1 MHYIAL
7 FFYSSYSLSRNEG
20 DTDGRLTEF
29 SGALTSGAP
38 PCWRESRRV
47 GQADRDVCFRHQQD
61 GTGTHAA
68 HGTTPAAVGRGLR
81 RECRLPLRLAGHGSR
96 PQPHASGRAKP
107 HRWRRREDTR
117 MSQLSVPVILRNA
130 REYVL
135 ARHGHLAADQVHTYE
150 SQHALIDT
158 GALHVVLPPH
168 VAEQLGLLLMGSTGA
183 TMADGRLVEGE
194 MSEPV
199 TIELFQRQ

>member
-1 MHYIAL
+1 
-7 FFYSSYSLSRNEG
+7 
-20 DTDGRLTEF
+20 
-29 SGALTSGAP
+29 
-38 PCWRESRRV
+38 
-47 GQADRDVCFRHQQD
+47 
-61 GTGTHAA
+61 
-68 HGTTPAAVGRGLR
+68 
-81 RECRLPLRLAGHGSR
+81 
-96 PQPHASGRAKP
+96 
-107 HRWRRREDTR
+107 
-117 MSQLSVPVILRNA
+117 MSQLHVPVILRNA

-199 TIELFQRQ
+199 TIELFQRQLSINAIILGETILLGALVLEGLDLAVDCARGKLMPNLGTWDQPVFRV

>member
-1 MHYIAL
+1 
-7 FFYSSYSLSRNEG
+7 
-20 DTDGRLTEF
+20 
-29 SGALTSGAP
+29 
-38 PCWRESRRV
+38 
-47 GQADRDVCFRHQQD
+47 
-61 GTGTHAA
+61 
-68 HGTTPAAVGRGLR
+68 
-81 RECRLPLRLAGHGSR
+81 
-96 PQPHASGRAKP
+96 
-107 HRWRRREDTR
+107 
-117 MSQLSVPVILRNA
+117 MSQLYVPVILRNT

-199 TIELFQRQ
+199 TIELFQRQLSINAIILGETILLGALILEGLDLAVDCARGRLMPNLGTFDQPVFRV

>member
-1 MHYIAL
+1 
-7 FFYSSYSLSRNEG
+7 
-20 DTDGRLTEF
+20 
-29 SGALTSGAP
+29 
-38 PCWRESRRV
+38 
-47 GQADRDVCFRHQQD
+47 
-61 GTGTHAA
+61 
-68 HGTTPAAVGRGLR
+68 
-81 RECRLPLRLAGHGSR
+81 
-96 PQPHASGRAKP
+96 
-107 HRWRRREDTR
+107 

-199 TIELFQRQ
+199 TIELFQRQISINAIILGETILLGALVLEGLDLAVDCARGRLMPNLGTWDQPVFRV

>member
-1 MHYIAL
+1 
-7 FFYSSYSLSRNEG
+7 
-20 DTDGRLTEF
+20 
-29 SGALTSGAP
+29 
-38 PCWRESRRV
+38 
-47 GQADRDVCFRHQQD
+47 
-61 GTGTHAA
+61 
-68 HGTTPAAVGRGLR
+68 
-81 RECRLPLRLAGHGSR
+81 
-96 PQPHASGRAKP
+96 
-107 HRWRRREDTR
+107 
-117 MSQLSVPVILRNA
+117 MSQLYVPVILRNA

-199 TIELFQRQ
+199 TIELFQRQLSINAIILGETILLGALVLEGLDLAVDCARGKLMPNLGTWDQLVFRV